1 MQSVHAFAVERWQKL
16 PVPGRL
22 TSESLRA
29 AAQRGALLSD
39 VTRVVR
45 LFQWL
50 LPGLVTNVAFLRAQL
65 EQA

>member
-1 MQSVHAFAVERWQKL
+1 MAETPRAGQAHIGKPSR
-16 PVPGRL
+16 
-22 TSESLRA
+22 RA
-29 AAQRGALLSD
+29 AAQRDALLSD